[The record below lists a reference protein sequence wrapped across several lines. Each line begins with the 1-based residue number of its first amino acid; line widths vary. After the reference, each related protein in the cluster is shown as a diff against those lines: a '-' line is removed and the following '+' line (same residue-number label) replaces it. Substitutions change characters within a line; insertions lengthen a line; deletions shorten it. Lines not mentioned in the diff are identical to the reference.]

1 MENNLKRLAIGTAQF
16 GMSYGI
22 ANKNGQV
29 KFNEAEQI
37 LSLAIKNGIS
47 TIDTAKVYGDSEKE
61 LGKLNVRQFDVI
73 TKLPEIPKSVEN
85 VEKWLN
91 YNIEDSLSNLGV
103 EKIDGLLFHN
113 TNDLLSSNGQ
123 EIYQKLLKFKESKKI
138 KKIGISI
145 YSPEILE
152 YITSKYDFDIVQ
164 APFNIIDQRLL
175 KSGWL
180 KKLKDNGTEVHIRS
194 IFLQGLLLMSLKD
207 IPGKFNHWNHLFY
220 FWSSWLENNNISA
233 LETCL
238 AFSMSFPEI
247 DKVIIGVD
255 SYKQFLMIIDSLKN
269 YAQTD
274 FPSFDCDDDNLLN
287 PSNWISL

>member
-29 KFNEAEQI
+29 KFNEAEKI
-37 LSLAIKNGIS
+37 LNLAIKKGIS

-61 LGKLNVRQFDVI
+61 LGKLNISQFDVI
-73 TKLPEIPKSVEN
+73 TKLPEIPKRLEN

-91 YNIEDSLSNLGV
+91 HNFEDSLSNLEV

-123 EIYQKLLKFKESKKI
+123 EIYEKLLKFKESERI

-152 YITSKYDFDIVQ
+152 HITSKYDFDIVQ

-180 KKLKDNGTEVHIRS
+180 KKLKDSGTEVHIRS

-207 IPGKFNHWNHLFY
+207 VPDKFNNWNHLFHS
-220 FWSSWLENNNISA
+220 WSSWLKNNNISA

-238 AFSMSFPEI
+238 SFSMSFPEI

-255 SYKQFLMIIDSLKN
+255 SFKQFLMIIDSLKN
-269 YAQTD
+269 YTQTD
-274 FPSFDCDDDNLLN
+274 FPLFECDDDNLLN
-287 PSNWISL
+287 PSNWKDL